1 MTRINNLKVIFIL
14 CGFCSDPT
22 LFIFKEHI
30 TICKDKNIDL
40 VDEVNFFYDL
50 K

>member
-1 MTRINNLKVIFIL
+1 MTRINNLKVTFIL

-22 LFIFKEHI
+22 LFIFKDPV
-30 TICKDKNIDL
+30 KDKNIDL
-40 VDEVNFFYDL
+40 LYEVNFSYDS